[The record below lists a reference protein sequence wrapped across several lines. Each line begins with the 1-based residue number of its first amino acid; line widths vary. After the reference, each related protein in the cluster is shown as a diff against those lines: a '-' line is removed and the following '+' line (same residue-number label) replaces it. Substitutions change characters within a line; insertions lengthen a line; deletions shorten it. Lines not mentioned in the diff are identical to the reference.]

1 MINIKEKIKLKD
13 LCKDFPKNF
22 VNLAEDIFCS
32 PREDEPNQQY
42 ILESFNSLKN
52 KEIFELKEM

>member
-32 PREDEPNQQY
+32 PREDEPN
-42 ILESFNSLKN
+42 
-52 KEIFELKEM
+52 